1 MVAHRLGER
10 NAGFVPIAID
20 LIEGSIQLWIITPA
34 TLIETWQRKSGMTN
48 VAVRASRRW
57 ESLPDRTN
65 QEQNYA
71 ATTTRYRRSDQCR

>member
-10 NAGFVPIAID
+10 NAGFVPMAID

-48 VAVRASRRW
+48 VAVRASRR
-57 ESLPDRTN
+57 
-65 QEQNYA
+65 
-71 ATTTRYRRSDQCR
+71 